1 MRILIREQ
9 RSGHS
14 VYHPIENDEIVAIET
29 GGSISDPDIGSI
41 DLIPS
46 AVIPSAVILS
56 DDAGHASDS
65 PDADARS
72 WLQSWSQSGWD
83 EFDRSSREAQ
93 DLMKAKGTQLVIRPS
108 SSGML
113 SDAVCTLNWCTRG
126 GGQDAMVL
134 LDPMG
139 WIVPSMMR
147 DLEDHL
153 DRIVELCQEMVTH
166 RRVWGIMVRSISWNA
181 DRSATE
187 SSALGSGD
195 ADGAMILS
203 KLRPLM
209 DACELTIV
217 TDPSD
222 IPRIQ
227 PGASIES

>member
-1 MRILIREQ
+1 MRILIRDQ

-14 VYHPIENDEIVAIET
+14 AYHPIENDELIAIET
-29 GGSISDPDIGSI
+29 GGSISDPDIDSI
-41 DLIPS
+41 ELF
-46 AVIPSAVILS
+46 PSAVILN
-56 DDAGHASDS
+56 DDAGHASNS

-83 EFDRSSREAQ
+83 EFNRAFRKAQ
-93 DLMKAKGTQLVIRPS
+93 DILKTKGTQLVIRPS

-153 DRIVELCQEMVTH
+153 DRIVELCQEMVAH
-166 RRVWGIMVRSISWNA
+166 RRVWGIIVRSISRNV
-181 DRSATE
+181 DRGGTE
-187 SSALGSGD
+187 SCPLGSGD

-203 KLRPLM
+203 KLRPLI
-209 DACELTIV
+209 DACERTIV

>member
-1 MRILIREQ
+1 MRILIRDQ
-9 RSGHS
+9 RSEHS
-14 VYHPIENDEIVAIET
+14 AYHPIENDEPIAIET
-29 GGSISDPDIGSI
+29 GGSISEPAIDSI
-41 DLIPS
+41 DLIPG
-46 AVIPSAVILS
+46 AIILS

-65 PDADARS
+65 PDDDAGS
-72 WLQSWSQSGWD
+72 WLRSWSQSGWE
-83 EFDRSSREAQ
+83 EFDRSFRKAQ
-93 DLMKAKGTQLVIRPS
+93 DLMKTKGTQLVIRPS

-153 DRIVELCQEMVTH
+153 DRIVELCQEMITH
-166 RRVWGIMVRSISWNA
+166 RRVWGIIVRSVAWSEDGSGA
-181 DRSATE
+181 KSCP
-187 SSALGSGD
+187 LGSGD

-209 DACELTIV
+209 DACERTIV

-222 IPRIQ
+222 IPRIK